1 MSAAL
6 LVLPLKAAVRFDD
19 DASALRGI
27 VGFPARGADNPQ
39 EAAQAAPSGDRLGGA
54 GHRAASPTVAASGKR
69 HRGRARGAQ
78 QPGRR
83 VAALASALVLTA
95 RADDAFVPA
104 SVSVPM

>member
-39 EAAQAAPSGDRLGGA
+39 EAA
-54 GHRAASPTVAASGKR
+54 
-69 HRGRARGAQ
+69 
-78 QPGRR
+78 
-83 VAALASALVLTA
+83 
-95 RADDAFVPA
+95 
-104 SVSVPM
+104 